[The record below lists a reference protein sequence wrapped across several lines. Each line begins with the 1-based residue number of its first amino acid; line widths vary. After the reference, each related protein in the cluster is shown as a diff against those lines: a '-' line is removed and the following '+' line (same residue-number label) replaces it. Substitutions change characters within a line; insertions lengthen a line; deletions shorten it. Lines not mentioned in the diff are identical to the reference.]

1 MGQAIVDAQND
12 IGQGI
17 VDSQNALGQ
26 GIVDAQNALGQDI
39 VGETTYK
46 RQAVIKFAYLISNQ
60 QLTLFSSQILR
71 TTSPS
76 NTMLLVSGYMR
87 ICA

>member
-1 MGQAIVDAQND
+1 LGQAIVDAQND

-39 VGETTYK
+39 IGETTYNI
-46 RQAVIKFAYLISNQ
+46 QAVIKFAFLISNQ
-60 QLTLFSSQILR
+60 QPALFLSQILR

>member
-26 GIVDAQNALGQDI
+26 GIVDAQNAIGQDI
-39 VGETTYK
+39 VGETSYNI
-46 RQAVIKFAYLISNQ
+46 QAVLKFAFLISNK
-60 QLTLFSSQILR
+60 
-71 TTSPS
+71 
-76 NTMLLVSGYMR
+76 
-87 ICA
+87 

>member
-17 VDSQNALGQ
+17 VNSQNALGQ

-39 VGETTYK
+39 VGELKLGTEMPHKTD
-46 RQAVIKFAYLISNQ
+46 AVHKFDLSTSNK
-60 QLTLFSSQILR
+60 
-71 TTSPS
+71 
-76 NTMLLVSGYMR
+76 
-87 ICA
+87 